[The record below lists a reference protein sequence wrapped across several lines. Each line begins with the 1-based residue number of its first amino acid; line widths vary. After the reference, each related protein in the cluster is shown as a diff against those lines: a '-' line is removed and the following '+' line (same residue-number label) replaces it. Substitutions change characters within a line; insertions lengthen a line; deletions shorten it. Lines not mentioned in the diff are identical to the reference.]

1 MMTDSGN
8 IKDHTHLGG
17 RLGVFGFSQA
27 KIIWSNIRHK
37 CSGNNW
43 YIRLLNV
50 KYWNSVLVFKLTA
63 LFCLLFQK
71 KYPGSSTLLKR
82 TELVGIVFSV
92 VKVITNV
99 FSAATKTFLM
109 ARQ

>member
-1 MMTDSGN
+1 MVTDSGN

-43 YIRLLNV
+43 YIRLVNV
-50 KYWNSVLVFKLTA
+50 KYWNGVLFFKLTA

-82 TELVGIVFSV
+82 TELVGIVFV
-92 VKVITNV
+92 VKVITNAL
-99 FSAATKTFLM
+99 SAATKMFLM
-109 ARQ
+109 AGQ